1 MIRRIY
7 REYSRMSD
15 VRRFYDKHPINLAQ
29 IRRDMRETLGSDAD
43 WTPDQLCRFDNDHYG
58 GVEAVDALCVAA
70 GVGPSDRV
78 LDIGCGVGGP
88 LRRIVHK
95 TGCRGVG
102 LDLTDSRIVAARR
115 LTEAVGLQDRIE
127 FVQGDAT
134 AAPLPDGAFTVAI
147 GQETW
152 CHIPDKAALL
162 REAHRMLAPGGRL
175 AFTDIIVRRE
185 PGEAVRA
192 RLQREMCLQ
201 NLASRSLY
209 MTVLERAGFEVTA
222 TRDLSADWT
231 ELLRVRLKM
240 YEGLA
245 ERNDGGVAD
254 HGRYLPAYR
263 FFVGLFADK
272 VLGGVRIAATRR
284 P

>member
-1 MIRRIY
+1 
-7 REYSRMSD
+7 MSD

-29 IRRDMRETLGSDAD
+29 IQRDMRETLGGDED

-58 GVEAVDALCVAA
+58 GVHAVDALIEAA
-70 GVGPSDRV
+70 GLGPQDRV

-88 LRRIVHK
+88 LRRVAHR

-102 LDLTDSRIVAARR
+102 LDLTPSRIDAARR
-115 LTEAVGLQDRIE
+115 LTAAVGLQDRLT
-127 FVQGDAT
+127 FVEGDAVDS
-134 AAPLPDGAFTVAI
+134 PLPDAQFTAVI
-147 GQETW
+147 GQEAW

-162 REAHRMLAPGGRL
+162 REAHRMLEPDGRI
-175 AFTDIIVRRE
+175 AFTDIVTRDDLRE
-185 PGEAVRA
+185 NVRA
-192 RLQREMCLQ
+192 RLREEMCL
-201 NLASRSLY
+201 NALASRADY
-209 MTVLERAGFEVTA
+209 ERYLAEAGFEPILVE
-222 TRDLSADWT
+222 DLSAAWT

-245 ERNDGGVAD
+245 ERDDGGVAD

-263 FFVGLFADK
+263 FFVGLFVDGA
-272 VLGGVRIAATRR
+272 LGGVRIAATRR